1 MLFPSNHAIWGQW
14 APPLE
19 RSRLFS
25 ITAAGCPVGTILTMP
40 LTGLLTK
47 YGFDGGWASVFY
59 VFGKLFNIFLGP
71 GIGNLR
77 YSEVFKKF
85 ISTIEDDILNQPKT
99 IQSRCGTKVISCKI
113 ANL

>member
-1 MLFPSNHAIWGQW
+1 MTLYFILVIKSYQSRSTLDRPNRQFFNANNYCVYLYSFLKGVLFPSNHAIWGQW
-14 APPLE
+14 APPTE

-59 VFGKLFNIFLGP
+59 VFGEYN
-71 GIGNLR
+71 
-77 YSEVFKKF
+77 
-85 ISTIEDDILNQPKT
+85 
-99 IQSRCGTKVISCKI
+99 KVLKI
-113 ANL
+113 Y